1 LEVIAF
7 RIKPIICGLAVLL
20 LASAIVEAQLSR
32 EVVDNRAKYE
42 ALLKRG
48 EIVKHED
55 IGEGINNPKRLY
67 LKLGN
72 MDGSGAWK
80 NVDGVVKGYKD
91 KWRYEIAAYIF
102 DRMLGL
108 DMVPPTVEKRF
119 RASKGSLQLWVAL
132 EMSELDRVKNEIPVP
147 GDKQEHYDNMLYIAR
162 AFDSLIAN
170 IDRTQQN
177 IRWTKDWRL
186 ILIDHSRAF
195 RTKRIYTDQLVY
207 GRHGLRKTMRFERL
221 PRILV
226 QRIRALDRN
235 NIKDSVKTYLTYEEI
250 SAILKR
256 KKLLLK
262 EIDELIKERGEAQ
275 VLY

>member
-1 LEVIAF
+1 MSATRCKSIFSILVMLLF
-7 RIKPIICGLAVLL
+7 FLVLF
-20 LASAIVEAQLSR
+20 SEAQLSQDIL
-32 EVVDNRAKYE
+32 DNRAKFE
-42 ALLKRG
+42 ALLKKG
-48 EIVKHED
+48 EIVKHVD
-55 IGEGINNPKRLY
+55 IGEGINNPKRLF

-72 MDGSGAWK
+72 VEGSGAWK
-80 NVDGVVKGYKD
+80 NVDGVVQGYKD
-91 KWRYEIAAYIF
+91 KWRYEVAAYIF

-119 RASKGSLQLWVAL
+119 RTSKGSLQLWVAL
-132 EMSELDRVKNEIPVP
+132 EMSELDRIKNEIPIP
-147 GDKQEHYDNMLYIAR
+147 DDKQEHYDNILYIAR
-162 AFDSLIAN
+162 AFDSLIGN

-221 PRILV
+221 PKILV
-226 QRIRALDRN
+226 QRIKGLDSDK
-235 NIKDSVKTYLTYEEI
+235 IKAAVGDYLGYEEI
-250 SAILKR
+250 QAVLKR

-262 EIDELIKERGEAQ
+262 EIDELVKERGEEH

>member
-1 LEVIAF
+1 MF
-7 RIKPIICGLAVLL
+7 LAVVC
-20 LASAIVEAQLSR
+20 VEAQLSQD
-32 EVVDNRAKYE
+32 VIANRAKYE

-48 EIVKHED
+48 EIVRHED
-55 IGEGINNPKRLY
+55 IGEGINDPKRLY
-67 LKLGN
+67 LKLG
-72 MDGSGAWK
+72 DLEGSGAWK
-80 NVDGVVKGYKD
+80 DVDGIVQGYKD
-91 KWRYEIAAYIF
+91 KWRYEVAAYIF
-102 DRMLGL
+102 DRILGL

-119 RASKGSLQLWVAL
+119 RTSKGSLQLWVNL
-132 EMSELDRVKNEIPVP
+132 EMSELERLKNEIPIP
-147 GDKQEHYDNMLYIAR
+147 EDKQEHRDNILYIAR

-177 IRWTKDWRL
+177 IRWTQDWRL

-226 QRIRALDRN
+226 ERIKALDYN
-235 NIKDSVKTYLTYEEI
+235 NIKRAVGDYLGYEEI
-250 SAILKR
+250 QAVLKR
-256 KKLLLK
+256 RKLLLK
-262 EIDELIKERGEAQ
+262 EIDELIEERGEAE

>member
-1 LEVIAF
+1 MNSKRNKSVCSALVM
-7 RIKPIICGLAVLL
+7 LL
-20 LASAIVEAQLSR
+20 FFLVTSSQAQLNR
-32 EVVDNRAKYE
+32 DIIDNRVKYE

-48 EIVKHED
+48 EITKHED
-55 IGEGINNPKRLY
+55 IGEGINNPKRLF
-67 LKLGN
+67 LTLGTLE
-72 MDGSGAWK
+72 GSGAWK
-80 NVDGVVKGYKD
+80 DVDGVVQGYKD

-119 RASKGSLQLWVAL
+119 KASKGSLQLWVVL
-132 EMSELDRVKNEIPVP
+132 EMSELDRIQNDIPIP
-147 GDKQEHYDNMLYIAR
+147 EDKQEHYENIIYIAR
-162 AFDSLIAN
+162 VFDSLIAN

-207 GRHGLRKTMRFERL
+207 GRHGLRKTMCFERL
-221 PRILV
+221 PKILV
-226 QRIRALDRN
+226 QRIKGLDYDT
-235 NIKDSVKTYLTYEEI
+235 IKTAVGDYLGYEEI
-250 SAILKR
+250 QAVLKR
-256 KKLLLK
+256 KKLILK
-262 EIDELIKERGEAQ
+262 EIDELTKERGEAQ

>member
-1 LEVIAF
+1 MSLLRWKTCLGILL
-7 RIKPIICGLAVLL
+7 ILMISGISLSGYQLTQNII
-20 LASAIVEAQLSR
+20 E
-32 EVVDNRAKYE
+32 NRAKME
-42 ALLKRG
+42 GLLKRG
-48 EIVKHED
+48 KIVKHED

-67 LKLGN
+67 LR
-72 MDGSGAWK
+72 SGDLEASGCWK
-80 NVDGVVKGYKD
+80 CVQGVVQGYKD
-91 KWRYEIAAYIF
+91 EWRYEIAAYIF
-102 DRMLGL
+102 DKLLGL
-108 DMVPPTVEKRF
+108 NMVPPTVERRF
-119 RASKGSLQLWVAL
+119 RTNKGSLQLWIDL
-132 EMSELDRVKNEIPVP
+132 EMSELDRIDAHILIPEAQQAQCD
-147 GDKQEHYDNMLYIAR
+147 GSLCIAR

-221 PRILV
+221 PKILV
-226 QRIRALDRN
+226 QRIKGLDYDT
-235 NIKDSVKTYLTYEEI
+235 IKAAVGDYLGYEEI
-250 SAILKR
+250 QAVLKR
-256 KKLLLK
+256 KKLILK